1 MSAQAISIW
10 RLAGLPQVKPGDDL
24 ADLLSAAIDR
34 ANLLPNPDDIIVVT
48 SKIVA
53 KAEGRFVELDS
64 VNPSAR
70 ARELAQLTGKDAR
83 LVEVILGEAQ
93 EVVRA
98 TPHVII
104 VETRG
109 GLILAN
115 AGVDQSNLEEAD
127 RGRRVLLLP
136 ENADAS
142 ALKLK
147 QRLDER
153 FVTNLGV
160 IISDSVGRPWR
171 LGTMGL
177 AIGAAG
183 VPALWDRRGEPDLAG
198 RALEVTEVA
207 FADAV
212 AASAVLAMGEGAE
225 GTPAAFVRGFT
236 TTAKPRPASAL
247 LRPRHEDL
255 FR

>member
-1 MSAQAISIW
+1 MNARAISIW
-10 RLAGLPQVKPGDDL
+10 PLAGLPHIKPGDDL
-24 ADLLSAAIDR
+24 AALLGDAIDR
-34 ANLLPNPDDIIVVT
+34 TNLLPNPGDIVVVT

-53 KAEGRFVELDS
+53 KAEGRFVELDGIA
-64 VNPSAR
+64 PSPR
-70 ARELAQLTGKDAR
+70 AKELGQLTGKDAR
-83 LVEVILGEAQ
+83 LVEVILGEAR

-115 AGVDQSNLEEAD
+115 AGVDQSNLGEAD
-127 RGRRVLLLP
+127 QGRRVLLLP
-136 ENADAS
+136 QDPDGS
-142 ALKLK
+142 ALALK
-147 QRLDER
+147 QKLDER

-160 IISDSVGRPWR
+160 VVSDSVGRPWR

-183 VPALWDRRGEPDLAG
+183 VPSLWDRRGEPDLAG

-212 AASAVLAMGEGAE
+212 AAAAVLAMGEGAE
-225 GTPAAFVRGFT
+225 GTPAALVRGFMT
-236 TTAKPRPASAL
+236 SAAPRPASAL
-247 LRPRHEDL
+247 LRPRQEDL

>member
-10 RLAGLPQVKPGDDL
+10 PLAGLPQVRPGDNL
-24 ADLLSAAIDR
+24 ADLLGDAIDHSH
-34 ANLLPNPDDIIVVT
+34 LLPNPGDILVVT

-53 KAEGRFVELDS
+53 KSEGRFVDLNDIL
-64 VNPSAR
+64 PGTR
-70 ARELAQLTGKDAR
+70 ALELAQLTGKDAR
-83 LVEVILGEAQ
+83 LVEVILGEAR

-98 TPHVII
+98 TRHVII

-115 AGVDQSNLEEAD
+115 AGVDQSNLSETD
-127 RGRRVLLLP
+127 QGRRVLLLP
-136 ENADAS
+136 EDADAS
-142 ALKLK
+142 AKKLK
-147 QRLDER
+147 QKLDER
-153 FVTNLGV
+153 YVTDLGV

-171 LGTMGL
+171 LGTLGL

-183 VPALWDRRGEPDLAG
+183 VPSLWDRRGEPDLAG

-212 AASAVLAMGEGAE
+212 AAAAVLAMGEGAE
-225 GTPAAFVRGFT
+225 GTPAALVRGFA
-236 TTAKPRPASAL
+236 TTASSRPASTL